1 MSCEQPAPLRAL
13 VVEDE
18 QDLAEVLTRVLMLE
32 GWSTRTATDGNAA
45 IRAVQNQPPDL
56 VVLDVMLPDMS
67 GLDVLR
73 HLRQANPAVCVL
85 FLTARDAL
93 EDRIAGITA
102 GGDDYVTKPFAMEEL
117 LARLRGLVR
126 RAGLTAAPL
135 EAGLVVGDLVMD
147 EDAREVTR
155 AGELI
160 DLTVTE
166 FELLRFLMRN
176 PRRALSKA
184 QILDRVWS
192 YDFGGDAHV
201 VELYISYLRR
211 KIDRGREPM
220 IHTVRGVGYI
230 LKPGCP
236 ALFGCASPGH
246 EGSTPTST
254 PHAAWPPGRAAGRR
268 AHHRVRRR
276 GARHSARRP
285 PCAHRPSRLAAEGGR

>member
-1 MSCEQPAPLRAL
+1 MPRFASAVARHAGPMTTSRSAAGTHSVGPAAAPLQAL

-18 QDLAEVLTRVLMLE
+18 RDLADVLTRVLTLE
-32 GWSTRTATDGNAA
+32 GWSTRSAADGNAA
-45 IRAVQNQPPDL
+45 IRAAQTQPPDL

-73 HLRQANPAVCVL
+73 HLRQANSAVCVL

-93 EDRIAGITA
+93 EDRVAGITA

-126 RAGLTAAPL
+126 RAGIAAVPFD
-135 EAGLVVGDLVMD
+135 AGLAVGDLVMD

-155 AGELI
+155 GGDLL

-211 KIDRGREPM
+211 KIDRGRAPM

-230 LKPGCP
+230 LKP
-236 ALFGCASPGH
+236 ALTTES
-246 EGSTPTST
+246 
-254 PHAAWPPGRAAGRR
+254 HAGEYGP
-268 AHHRVRRR
+268 
-276 GARHSARRP
+276 
-285 PCAHRPSRLAAEGGR
+285 

>member
-1 MSCEQPAPLRAL
+1 MSFASGSSVAPPAGLAAL

-18 QDLAEVLTRVLMLE
+18 PDLADVLTRVLTLE
-32 GWSTRTATDGNAA
+32 GWSTRTARDGISAISAA
-45 IRAVQNQPPDL
+45 RSRPPDL

-73 HLRQANPAVCVL
+73 HLRQANPKVCVL

-126 RAGLTAAPL
+126 RAGLAADAP
-135 EAGLVVGDLVMD
+135 EPGLVVGDLAMD

-155 AGELI
+155 AGEPV

-220 IHTVRGVGYI
+220 IHTVRGIGYI
-230 LKPGCP
+230 LKP
-236 ALFGCASPGH
+236 ALSAASPG
-246 EGSTPTST
+246 E
-254 PHAAWPPGRAAGRR
+254 PG
-268 AHHRVRRR
+268 
-276 GARHSARRP
+276 P
-285 PCAHRPSRLAAEGGR
+285 

>member
-1 MSCEQPAPLRAL
+1 MTSSSPIHAL

-18 QDLAEVLTRVLMLE
+18 RDLADVLTRVLTLE
-32 GWSTRTATDGNAA
+32 GWATTSAGDGNAA
-45 IRAVQNQPPDL
+45 IRAAKAAPPDVA
-56 VVLDVMLPDMS
+56 VVDVMLPDMT
-67 GLDVLR
+67 GLQVLR
-73 HLRQANPAVCVL
+73 HLREANPAVCVL
-85 FLTARDAL
+85 FLTARDSV
-93 EDRIAGITA
+93 EDRVAGITA

-126 RAGLTAAPL
+126 RAGIARDVAGA

-155 AGELI
+155 AGQPV

-211 KIDRGREPM
+211 KVDRGREPM

-230 LKPGCP
+230 LKPAP
-236 ALFGCASPGH
+236 
-246 EGSTPTST
+246 
-254 PHAAWPPGRAAGRR
+254 
-268 AHHRVRRR
+268 
-276 GARHSARRP
+276 
-285 PCAHRPSRLAAEGGR
+285 

>member
-1 MSCEQPAPLRAL
+1 MQPARDPHRAPASGGVASPADNDGPAALHAL

-18 QDLAEVLTRVLMLE
+18 RDLADVLTRVLALE
-32 GWSTRTATDGNAA
+32 GWSTRAAADGNAA
-45 IRAVQNQPPDL
+45 IRAAKAQPPDI
-56 VVLDVMLPDMS
+56 VVLDVTLPDMT
-67 GLDVLR
+67 GLDVLH
-73 HLRQANPAVCVL
+73 HLRVVNPAACVL
-85 FLTARDAL
+85 FLTARDSL
-93 EDRIAGITA
+93 EDRVAGITA

-126 RAGLTAAPL
+126 RAGLTDRPGQANLA
-135 EAGLVVGDLVMD
+135 VGDLVMD

-155 AGELI
+155 GGDLI

-184 QILDRVWS
+184 QILDRVWN

-220 IHTVRGVGYI
+220 IHTVRGIGYA
-230 LKPGCP
+230 LKPAG
-236 ALFGCASPGH
+236 A
-246 EGSTPTST
+246 TPSDLQ
-254 PHAAWPPGRAAGRR
+254 P
-268 AHHRVRRR
+268 
-276 GARHSARRP
+276 
-285 PCAHRPSRLAAEGGR
+285 

>member
-1 MSCEQPAPLRAL
+1 MLWCMGRPRSIRAL

-18 QDLAEVLTRVLMLE
+18 RDLADVLTRVLTLE
-32 GWSTRTATDGNAA
+32 GWVTTSAADGNAA
-45 IRAVQNQPPDL
+45 IRAARTDPPDV
-56 VVLDVMLPDMS
+56 VVLDVMLPDMT
-67 GLDVLR
+67 GLQVLR
-73 HLRQANPAVCVL
+73 HLRESNPAVCVL
-85 FLTARDAL
+85 FLTARDSV
-93 EDRIAGITA
+93 EDRVAGITA

-126 RAGLTAAPL
+126 RAGMASVDAVP
-135 EAGLVVGDLVMD
+135 EQGLVVGDLVMD

-155 AGELI
+155 GGEPI

-176 PRRALSKA
+176 PRRVLSKS

-211 KIDRGREPM
+211 KIDRGHEPM

-230 LKPGCP
+230 LKPVG
-236 ALFGCASPGH
+236 
-246 EGSTPTST
+246 
-254 PHAAWPPGRAAGRR
+254 
-268 AHHRVRRR
+268 
-276 GARHSARRP
+276 
-285 PCAHRPSRLAAEGGR
+285 